1 MTHESA
7 WAGLLLLDRALL
19 IQLRVLLC
27 GIDPVPPAVL
37 TAASSL
43 GQRIAPS
50 RRVMVNAGLIG

>member
-1 MTHESA
+1 MTHVSA
-7 WAGLLLLDRALL
+7 WTWLLPVDRALL
-19 IQLRVLLC
+19 NQLRVLLC

-50 RRVMVNAGLIG
+50 RRVMANAGLIG